1 MKSKTAA
8 LLAVSIIL
16 GMMLSLQYKS
26 NKEMQATT
34 MNMRAEDLYQ
44 QLMQVEQE
52 KSDLAKELQALQAE
66 NLTSDATQERNELKF
81 RAGLTAVEGSG
92 VVVTIEDS
100 KQPLKMGENQNL
112 YVVHDEDILKVINEL
127 RAAGAEAIAVNEQR
141 LIGTSEIRCA
151 GPTVI
156 VNGKMFSTPFQVKA
170 IGDPKLLRSALEF
183 RGGVVDTL
191 KYWGINVSIET
202 RSNLQINPYTGPSK
216 QEYAKAIPGVPK

>member
-1 MKSKTAA
+1 MKSKTVA
-8 LLAVSIIL
+8 LLAVSVIL

-34 MNMRAEDLYQ
+34 MNMRVEDLYQ
-44 QLMQVEQE
+44 QLMRVEQE
-52 KSDLAKELQALQAE
+52 KTDLAKELKALQAE
-66 NLTSDATQERNELKF
+66 SLTTDATRERDELKF
-81 RAGLTAVEGSG
+81 RAGLTAVEGPG

-127 RAAGAEAIAVNEQR
+127 RAAGAEAIALNEQR

-151 GPTVI
+151 GPTVT
-156 VNGKMFSTPFQVKA
+156 VNGKMFSAPFQVKA

-202 RSNLQINPYTGPSK
+202 NNNLQINPYVGPSK
-216 QEYAKAIPGVPK
+216 QEFAKAIPGVTK

>member
-1 MKSKTAA
+1 MKSKTVA
-8 LLAVSIIL
+8 LLAVSVI
-16 GMMLSLQYKS
+16 LSLLLSSQYKS

-34 MNMRAEDLYQ
+34 MNMRVEDLYQ
-44 QLMQVEQE
+44 QLMRVEQE
-52 KSDLAKELQALQAE
+52 KTDLVKELQALQAE
-66 NLTSDATQERNELKF
+66 GLTPDATREQDELKF
-81 RAGLTAVEGSG
+81 RAGLTAVEGPG

-127 RAAGAEAIAVNEQR
+127 RAAGAEAIALNEQR

-151 GPTVI
+151 GPTVT

-202 RSNLQINPYTGPSK
+202 NNNLQINPYVGPSK
-216 QEYAKAIPGVPK
+216 QEFAKAIPGVAK

>member
-1 MKSKTAA
+1 MKSKTVA
-8 LLAVSIIL
+8 LLAVSVIL

-34 MNMRAEDLYQ
+34 MNMRVEDLYQ
-44 QLMQVEQE
+44 QLMRVEQE
-52 KSDLAKELQALQAE
+52 KTDLVK
-66 NLTSDATQERNELKF
+66 DATREQDELKF
-81 RAGLTAVEGSG
+81 RAGLTAVEGPG

-127 RAAGAEAIAVNEQR
+127 RAAGAEAIALNEQR

-151 GPTVI
+151 GPTVT
-156 VNGKMFSTPFQVKA
+156 VNGQMFSTPFQVKA

-202 RSNLQINPYTGPSK
+202 SNNLQINPYIGPSK
-216 QEYAKAIPGVPK
+216 QEFAKAIPGVAN

>member
-1 MKSKTAA
+1 
-8 LLAVSIIL
+8 
-16 GMMLSLQYKS
+16 
-26 NKEMQATT
+26 MQA
-34 MNMRAEDLYQ
+34 EG
-44 QLMQVEQE
+44 
-52 KSDLAKELQALQAE
+52 
-66 NLTSDATQERNELKF
+66 LTPDATREQDELKF
-81 RAGLTAVEGSG
+81 RAGLTAVEGPG

-127 RAAGAEAIAVNEQR
+127 RAAGAEAIALNEQR

-151 GPTVI
+151 GPTVT

-202 RSNLQINPYTGPSK
+202 SNNLQINPYIGPSK
-216 QEYAKAIPGVPK
+216 QEFAKAIPGVAK

>member
-1 MKSKTAA
+1 MKSKTVA
-8 LLAVSIIL
+8 LLAVSVIL

-34 MNMRAEDLYQ
+34 MNMRVEDLYQ
-44 QLMQVEQE
+44 QLMRVEQE
-52 KSDLAKELQALQAE
+52 KTDLVKELQELQAE
-66 NLTSDATQERNELKF
+66 GLTPDATREQDELKF
-81 RAGLTAVEGSG
+81 RAGLTAVEGPG

-127 RAAGAEAIAVNEQR
+127 RAAGAEAI
-141 LIGTSEIRCA
+141 GTSEIRCA
-151 GPTVI
+151 GPTVT

-191 KYWGINVSIET
+191 KYWGINVSIEN
-202 RSNLQINPYTGPSK
+202 SNNLQINPYIGPSK
-216 QEYAKAIPGVPK
+216 QEFAKAIPGVAK

>member
-1 MKSKTAA
+1 MKSKTVA
-8 LLAVSIIL
+8 LLAVSVIL

-26 NKEMQATT
+26 NKE
-34 MNMRAEDLYQ
+34 LYQ
-44 QLMQVEQE
+44 QLMRVEQE
-52 KSDLAKELQALQAE
+52 KTDLVKELQELQAE
-66 NLTSDATQERNELKF
+66 GLTPDATREQDELKF
-81 RAGLTAVEGSG
+81 RAGLTAVEGPG

-127 RAAGAEAIAVNEQR
+127 RAAGAEAIALNEQR

-151 GPTVI
+151 GPTVT

-202 RSNLQINPYTGPSK
+202 SNNLQINPYIGPSK
-216 QEYAKAIPGVPK
+216 QEFAKAIPGVAK

>member
-1 MKSKTAA
+1 MKSKTVA
-8 LLAVSIIL
+8 LLAVSVIL

-34 MNMRAEDLYQ
+34 MNMRVEDLYQ
-44 QLMQVEQE
+44 QLMRVEQE
-52 KSDLAKELQALQAE
+52 KTDLVKELQELQAE
-66 NLTSDATQERNELKF
+66 GLTPDATREQDELKF
-81 RAGLTAVEGSG
+81 RAGLTAVEGPG

-100 KQPLKMGENQNL
+100 KQPLKMCENQNL

-127 RAAGAEAIAVNEQR
+127 RAAGAEAIALNEQR

-151 GPTVI
+151 GPTVT

-202 RSNLQINPYTGPSK
+202 SNNLQINPYIGPSK
-216 QEYAKAIPGVPK
+216 QEFAKAIPGVAK